1 MKKLIVDLLDD
12 AALSELKVMESEQKI
27 RIINEEE
34 MRRIAEK
41 RAQLWKELEEYTYEN
56 IVKTV
61 KESSR

>member
-41 RAQLWKELEEYTYEN
+41 RAQNLERAGRIYL
-56 IVKTV
+56 
-61 KESSR
+61 